1 MNFIGF
7 CVSGCVEWGI
17 YWMIFMKKYIFH
29 HQDMAQVAGDEEKV
43 AELKSQLDE
52 LEERAEELDR
62 RRTNNIS
69 SIR

>member
-1 MNFIGF
+1 
-7 CVSGCVEWGI
+7 
-17 YWMIFMKKYIFH
+17 
-29 HQDMAQVAGDEEKV
+29 MAIVAGDEEK
-43 AELKSQLDE
+43 AQEIKTQLEE

>member
-1 MNFIGF
+1 ML
-7 CVSGCVEWGI
+7 
-17 YWMIFMKKYIFH
+17 
-29 HQDMAQVAGDEEKV
+29 QDMAASEGDEKKV
-43 AELKSQLDE
+43 LEIKQQLDE

>member
-1 MNFIGF
+1 
-7 CVSGCVEWGI
+7 
-17 YWMIFMKKYIFH
+17 MIFMKKYIFH

>member
-1 MNFIGF
+1 
-7 CVSGCVEWGI
+7 
-17 YWMIFMKKYIFH
+17 
-29 HQDMAQVAGDEEKV
+29 MAQVAGDEEKV

>member
-1 MNFIGF
+1 MMCKIMNLLRYFSENTHF
-7 CVSGCVEWGI
+7 R
-17 YWMIFMKKYIFH
+17 